1 MDGRNRVNGR
11 LTSGIGAVAGLVAVV
26 AGVLYAAPAPPAS
39 EEGAGQGAGSIAGRV
54 TVTDAPEPR
63 MVAVTTDQAICG
75 TEVEDQAVVVD
86 GSGGLANAVVLVA
99 GVPWSERPSEPSI
112 DNAGCYFVPRVQV
125 LPTRTV
131 VTIRSEDDT
140 LHSTHAYDDRQRT
153 LFNIAIPFPGLEVQ
167 RPFRRP
173 GPVRIECDSHGWM
186 RGWVYVS
193 DDVGTVT
200 RAGRDVRAD
209 RHSAWDLPA
218 HRLAR
223 ALRGLHPAG
232 DGDGRAG
239 LPRPTSPSISVVRGR
254 SNGTAGPPPND
265 EGGNRRQ
272 PTSPEIAGGRLGQ

>member
-1 MDGRNRVNGR
+1 MDCRNRVNGR
-11 LTSGIGAVAGLVAVV
+11 LKSGIGAVAGLVALV
-26 AGVLYAAPAPPAS
+26 ASVLAAAPAAPAAGS
-39 EEGAGQGAGSIAGRV
+39 GGGQGDGSITGRV
-54 TVTDAPEPR
+54 TVANAPEPR
-63 MVAVTTDQAICG
+63 MVAVTTDQAVCG

-86 GSGGLANAVVLVA
+86 ASGGLANAVILVA
-99 GVPWSERPSEPSI
+99 GVPWRERPSEPSL

-131 VTIRSEDDT
+131 VTIRSQDDT

-200 RAGRDVRAD
+200 GSDGTFELTGIPPGTYQLTVWHERYEGVTRQVTVTAG
-209 RHSAWDLPA
+209 
-218 HRLAR
+218 
-223 ALRGLHPAG
+223 
-232 DGDGRAG
+232 
-239 LPRPTSPSISVVRGR
+239 
-254 SNGTAGPPPND
+254 GTAEAD
-265 EGGNRRQ
+265 FTLE
-272 PTSPEIAGGRLGQ
+272 

>member
-1 MDGRNRVNGR
+1 MDCRNRVNGR
-11 LTSGIGAVAGLVAVV
+11 LKSGIGAVAGLVALV
-26 AGVLYAAPAPPAS
+26 ASVLAAAPAAPAAGS
-39 EEGAGQGAGSIAGRV
+39 GGGQGDGSITGRV
-54 TVTDAPEPR
+54 TVANAPEPR
-63 MVAVTTDQAICG
+63 MVAVTTDQAVCG

-86 GSGGLANAVVLVA
+86 ASGGLANAVILIA
-99 GVPWSERPSEPSI
+99 GVPWSERPSEPSL

-131 VTIRSEDDT
+131 VTIRSQDDT

-200 RAGRDVRAD
+200 GSDGTFELTGIPPGTYQLTVWHERYDGATRQVTVTAG
-209 RHSAWDLPA
+209 
-218 HRLAR
+218 
-223 ALRGLHPAG
+223 
-232 DGDGRAG
+232 
-239 LPRPTSPSISVVRGR
+239 
-254 SNGTAGPPPND
+254 GTAEAD
-265 EGGNRRQ
+265 FTLE
-272 PTSPEIAGGRLGQ
+272 

>member
-1 MDGRNRVNGR
+1 MHRRNQVTERIAPGFGTVVIVLALAAGALAASPVNPGG
-11 LTSGIGAVAGLVAVV
+11 SG
-26 AGVLYAAPAPPAS
+26 
-39 EEGAGQGAGSIAGRV
+39 EGQGSGTIAGRV
-54 TVTDAPEPR
+54 TVSDPPARR
-63 MVAVTTDQAICG
+63 MVAVTTDQRVCG

-86 GSGGLANAVVLVA
+86 DSGGLANAVVLVA
-99 GVPWSERPSEPSI
+99 GVPWSERPADASI
-112 DNAGCYFVPRVQV
+112 NNAGCYFVPRVQV

-200 RAGRDVRAD
+200 GPDGAFELAGIPPGTY
-209 RHSAWDLPA
+209 DLIVW
-218 HRLAR
+218 HERY
-223 ALRGLHPAG
+223 AG
-232 DGDGRAG
+232 VGGFQ
-239 LPRPTSPSISVVRGR
+239 LV
-254 SNGTAGPPPND
+254 AGPPVAAT
-265 EGGNRRQ
+265 RQ
-272 PTSPEIAGGRLGQ
+272 VTVSAGATARADFTLQ

>member
-86 GSGGLANAVVLVA
+86 ASGGLANAVVLVA

-193 DDVGTVT
+193 DDVGTVSGPDGTFELTGIPPGTYQLTVWHERYEGST
-200 RAGRDVRAD
+200 RQVTVTAG
-209 RHSAWDLPA
+209 
-218 HRLAR
+218 
-223 ALRGLHPAG
+223 
-232 DGDGRAG
+232 
-239 LPRPTSPSISVVRGR
+239 
-254 SNGTAGPPPND
+254 GTAEAD
-265 EGGNRRQ
+265 F
-272 PTSPEIAGGRLGQ
+272 TLD

>member
-1 MDGRNRVNGR
+1 MDCRNRVNGR
-11 LTSGIGAVAGLVAVV
+11 LKSGIGAVAGLVALV
-26 AGVLYAAPAPPAS
+26 ASVLAAAPAAPAAGS
-39 EEGAGQGAGSIAGRV
+39 GGGQGDGSITGRV
-54 TVTDAPEPR
+54 MVTNAPEPR
-63 MVAVTTDQAICG
+63 MVAVTTDQAVCG

-86 GSGGLANAVVLVA
+86 ASGGLANAVILVA
-99 GVPWSERPSEPSI
+99 GVPWSERPPEPSL

-131 VTIRSEDDT
+131 VTIRSQDDT

-200 RAGRDVRAD
+200 GPDGTFELTGIPPGTYQLTVWHERYDGATRQVTVTAG
-209 RHSAWDLPA
+209 
-218 HRLAR
+218 
-223 ALRGLHPAG
+223 
-232 DGDGRAG
+232 
-239 LPRPTSPSISVVRGR
+239 
-254 SNGTAGPPPND
+254 GTAETD
-265 EGGNRRQ
+265 FTLE
-272 PTSPEIAGGRLGQ
+272 

>member
-1 MDGRNRVNGR
+1 MDCRNRVNGR
-11 LTSGIGAVAGLVAVV
+11 LKSGIGAVAGLVALV
-26 AGVLYAAPAPPAS
+26 ASVLAAAPAAPAAGS
-39 EEGAGQGAGSIAGRV
+39 GGGQGDGSITGRV
-54 TVTDAPEPR
+54 TVANAPEPR
-63 MVAVTTDQAICG
+63 MVAVTTDQAVCG

-86 GSGGLANAVVLVA
+86 ASGGLANAVILVA
-99 GVPWSERPSEPSI
+99 GVPWSERPSEPSL

-131 VTIRSEDDT
+131 VTIRSQDDT

-200 RAGRDVRAD
+200 GSDGTFELTGIPPGTYQLTVWHERYDGATRQVTVTAG
-209 RHSAWDLPA
+209 
-218 HRLAR
+218 
-223 ALRGLHPAG
+223 
-232 DGDGRAG
+232 
-239 LPRPTSPSISVVRGR
+239 
-254 SNGTAGPPPND
+254 GTAEAD
-265 EGGNRRQ
+265 FTLE
-272 PTSPEIAGGRLGQ
+272 

>member
-1 MDGRNRVNGR
+1 MDCRNRVNGR
-11 LTSGIGAVAGLVAVV
+11 LKSGIGAVAGLVALV
-26 AGVLYAAPAPPAS
+26 ASVLAAAPAAPAAGS
-39 EEGAGQGAGSIAGRV
+39 GGGQGDGSITGRV
-54 TVTDAPEPR
+54 TVANAPEPR
-63 MVAVTTDQAICG
+63 MVAVTTDQAVCG

-86 GSGGLANAVVLVA
+86 ASGGLANAVILVA
-99 GVPWSERPSEPSI
+99 GVPWRERPSEPSL

-131 VTIRSEDDT
+131 VTIRSQDDT

-200 RAGRDVRAD
+200 GSDGTFELTGIPPGTYQLTVWHERYDGATRQVTVTAG
-209 RHSAWDLPA
+209 
-218 HRLAR
+218 
-223 ALRGLHPAG
+223 
-232 DGDGRAG
+232 
-239 LPRPTSPSISVVRGR
+239 
-254 SNGTAGPPPND
+254 GTAEAD
-265 EGGNRRQ
+265 FTLE
-272 PTSPEIAGGRLGQ
+272 